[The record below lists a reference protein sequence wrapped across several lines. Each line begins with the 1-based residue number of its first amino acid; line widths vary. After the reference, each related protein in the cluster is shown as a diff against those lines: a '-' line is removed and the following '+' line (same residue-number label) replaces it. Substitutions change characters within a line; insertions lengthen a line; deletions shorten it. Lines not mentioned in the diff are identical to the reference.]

1 MNPGGPTQR
10 DLREGWG
17 VGVQRSVAV
26 AGRRHRDDQVMVMVM
41 DVEGSAKRD
50 VREDWRASIVEHR
63 QGEEKKKR
71 VRLDATRTVLLRQRE
86 GSCAHR
92 GVVHVVQQEG
102 TSQCCCAE
110 GSDVP
115 CCRLYNVRTQYHD
128 RYGTLP

>member
-1 MNPGGPTQR
+1 MTFVR
-10 DLREGWG
+10 GWG
-17 VGVQRSVAV
+17 VGVQRSAAV
-26 AGRRHRDDQVMVMVM
+26 VGRRHRHDQVMVMVM
-41 DVEGSAKRD
+41 DAEGPAKRAL
-50 VREDWRASIVEHR
+50 VRIGVLVVEHR
-63 QGEEKKKR
+63 QDEEKKKR
-71 VRLDATRTVLLRQRE
+71 VRLGATRTVLLRQRE

-102 TSQCCCAE
+102 TSQRCCAE

>member
-17 VGVQRSVAV
+17 AGVQRSVAV

-50 VREDWRASIVEHR
+50 VREDWRAKVASWRIVEHH

-71 VRLDATRTVLLRQRE
+71 SNMKKQANKTADTSFLFAADARVSPPCKTRKAR
-86 GSCAHR
+86 HWK
-92 GVVHVVQQEG
+92 
-102 TSQCCCAE
+102 
-110 GSDVP
+110 
-115 CCRLYNVRTQYHD
+115 
-128 RYGTLP
+128 